1 MTDAK
6 PKLPQPLSARDVRL
20 VTDAKSLKFKTTD
33 ELQPLEVPIGQARAL
48 EAVTFAAAMNQP
60 GYNVLAVGPR
70 GSGKHTAIDALLRMI
85 AEKKGA
91 VCDRAYVF
99 NFDDPRSP
107 RALHLDA
114 GSAARLKEAMDQAID
129 DLQTALPTV
138 FEGSHWRQRRE
149 VIDQEFNALSTARLD
164 TVRVAAEGQGLAMIS
179 GQQGISF
186 APVKDG
192 QIVPPDDFRK
202 WPEQDRTRVINA
214 LQAMDRMLQTSLA
227 DLPRHEKQR
236 RDRLRALER
245 EMAAD
250 VIKEQV
256 DEVRVL
262 FEGQNDAQSFL
273 NDVAEDLLD
282 HLHLFRPQSRPDG
295 SDGETPEMMAAHALN
310 GDEFL
315 RYAVNVIVTNDPN
328 KGAPVVYE
336 PNPLL
341 GTLIGRIEHRVI
353 QGSAVTDF
361 TLIRPGALHRANGGF
376 LLVDANAL
384 FVQPAAWFALKRALR
399 TGEIRYDI
407 LTEGN
412 VMVTTTIDP
421 DPVPLDV
428 KVILFAD
435 RYIAMQLA
443 AMDPDLGE
451 LFKVEADFDET
462 VPRNAAN
469 EAEVGRLTAAI
480 IRRNKLLPFDAAGV
494 AAIID
499 EQVRVA
505 DDVRKISVM
514 TAPLADLVREATYH
528 ARKAER
534 RVAGAADVRAA
545 LAARNQ
551 RSERIREHSLDMIR
565 DRKIMIETQGMET
578 GRINGLTV
586 LSAGNVIFG
595 RPSRIS
601 AMASAGQGEVID
613 IEREVALSGPIHA
626 KGVLILQG
634 YLSGQFGQDA
644 PLALR
649 ASVVFEQSYGGVE
662 GDSASAAE
670 LLAIL
675 SAVANVP
682 LRQDLAI
689 TGSISQHGRIQPI
702 GGVNHKIE
710 GFFEI
715 CKARGLTGTQ
725 GCVIP
730 AANVT
735 NLMLDEEVRDAI
747 AAGRFSVTP
756 IAEVDEAIAF
766 FTGRDPEEVRAK
778 ARIRLAEFARI
789 AREHASPAR

>member
-1 MTDAK
+1 MTTANPAM
-6 PKLPQPLSARDVRL
+6 PKPLSAVDVRK
-20 VTDAKSLKFKTTD
+20 VTDPKSLKFKTTA
-33 ELQPLEVPIGQARAL
+33 ELEPLLVPIGQARAL
-48 EAVTFAAAMNQP
+48 EAVAFAADIDQP
-60 GYNVLAVGPR
+60 GYNVLAIGPR
-70 GSGKHTAIDALLRMI
+70 GSGKHTAIDALLRTL

-91 VCDRAYVF
+91 PCDRAYVF

-114 GSAARLKEAMDQAID
+114 GSAARLNEAMDQAID
-129 DLQTALPTV
+129 DLHTALPAI
-138 FEGSHWRQRRE
+138 FEGSNWRQRRDA
-149 VIDQEFNALSTARLD
+149 IDQEFNAIGSARLD
-164 TVRVAAEGQGLAMIS
+164 TVRVAAEGQGLAMLS

-186 APVKDG
+186 APVKNG
-192 QIVPPDDFRK
+192 QIVPPEEFRK
-202 WPEQDRTRVINA
+202 WPEAERNKVIA
-214 LQAMDRMLQTSLA
+214 AMQAMEHTLQASLA

-245 EMAAD
+245 ETAAA
-250 VIKEQV
+250 VIKEQI

-262 FEGQNDAQSFL
+262 FEGQNDAQAYL
-273 NDVAEDLLD
+273 NDVAEDMLD
-282 HLHLFRPQSRPDG
+282 HIHLFRPQARPDG
-295 SDGETPEMMAAHALN
+295 SEAESPEMLAAHALN
-310 GDEFL
+310 GDMFL

-361 TLIRPGALHRANGGF
+361 TLIRPGALHKANGGF

-421 DPVPLDV
+421 DPIKLDV
-428 KVILFAD
+428 KLVLFAD
-435 RYIAMQLA
+435 RYTAMQLS
-443 AMDPDLGE
+443 AMDPDLAE

-462 VPRNAAN
+462 VPRDDAN
-469 EAEVGRLTAAI
+469 EKEVGRLTAAI
-480 IRRNKLLPFDAAGV
+480 ISRNNLLPFDAAGV

-499 EQVRVA
+499 AQVRVA

-514 TAPLADLVREATYH
+514 TAPLADLVREASWF
-528 ARKAER
+528 AQQAGRKI
-534 RVAGAADVRAA
+534 AGAADVKAA
-545 LAARNQ
+545 LEARNK
-551 RSERIREHSLDMIR
+551 RAERMREYSLDMIR
-565 DRKIMIETQGMET
+565 DRKIMIETAGHEV

-586 LSAGNVIFG
+586 LSAGNVVFG

-601 AMASAGQGEVID
+601 AVASAGRGEVID

-675 SAVANVP
+675 SSIADVP

-715 CKARGLTGTQ
+715 CKARGLSGTQ

-730 AANVT
+730 ASNVT

-747 AAGRFSVTP
+747 ASGKFSVTP
-756 IAEVDEAIAF
+756 IAHVDEALAL
-766 FTGRDPEEVRAK
+766 FTGLDPEAVREKVRA
-778 ARIRLAEFARI
+778 RLAEFARI
-789 AREHASPAR
+789 AKEHGASHR